1 MNSFRT
7 YNVGDN
13 RLVLYLTDY
22 LNILQP
28 NLDLKEEEIFG
39 KAKINIA
46 LAELFFHTIEN
57 LVPHAFLSS
66 QNQHMPSRFSTSM
79 YMDHV
84 VLIQK
89 LKKLPFT
96 CQVYGYVTDDFC
108 YFDMS
113 TSFLPRDL
121 EIRERLPYPVVL
133 FFDKNGKNISFDKL
147 YNGVNGNDILRAK
160 NYAVMTYCLC
170 RQFVESKGFI
180 LPSLSLKFGMD
191 TQSILRLSG
200 DSLFPDNM
208 TFWDMHTFGE
218 DKGVDNFLL
227 LPLLQYE
234 RQHGN
239 HPSIF
244 LDEALD
250 DVEEQYQILYESLTG
265 EKFI

>member
-1 MNSFRT
+1 MNSVHT
-7 YNVGDN
+7 YDVGDN

-22 LNILQP
+22 LDILYP
-28 NLDLKEEEIFG
+28 KLDLEEEEILG
-39 KAKINIA
+39 KGKINIA

-66 QNQHMPSRFSTSM
+66 QNRHMPSRFSTSM

-96 CQVYGYVTDDFC
+96 CQVYGYMTDDFC

-113 TSFLPRDL
+113 TLSLPRDI
-121 EIRERLPYPVVL
+121 EIHEQLPYPVVL
-133 FFDKNGKNISFDKL
+133 FFDTHGKNISFDKL
-147 YNGVNGNDILRAK
+147 CNGVNGNDILRAK
-160 NYAVMTYCLC
+160 NYAVLTYCLC
-170 RQFVESKGFI
+170 QQFVESKGFI

-191 TQSILRLSG
+191 TQSVLRLSG

-208 TFWDMHTFGE
+208 TFWDMHTSCE
-218 DKGVDNFLL
+218 DKGLDNFLL

-234 RQHGN
+234 RQYGN
-239 HPSIF
+239 QISIF

-265 EKFI
+265 EKFV